1 MQTQADQLKDFLP
14 FWEKLTAKQK
24 EELSSAVHKRHFE
37 KGEILHRGGDDCI
50 GLLLVLSGQLRA
62 YTVSE
67 EGKELTLYRLL
78 ERDMCLFSASCILN
92 SIQFDVMV
100 TAEQDT
106 DVLHIPSDVY
116 KRLMEESLSV
126 ANYTNELMATH
137 FSDVMW
143 LMDQTLNKKLDS
155 RLAALLL
162 EEQAFSGSDVLTLT
176 HEQLGNHL
184 GSVREVVTRMLK
196 YFQSEGLVRLG
207 RGSVRLLDQERLHQL
222 AGDSLR

>member
-1 MQTQADQLKDFLP
+1 MQEETEILEDYLP
-14 FWEKLTAKQK
+14 FWEKLTPGQRT
-24 EELSSAVHKRHFE
+24 ELSAAVHRRRFE
-37 KGEILHRGGDDCI
+37 KGEILHRGKDDCI

-78 ERDMCLFSASCILN
+78 ERDMCLFSGSCILN

-106 DVLHIPSDVY
+106 EVLHIPSELY
-116 KRLMEESLSV
+116 KRLMEESLPV
-126 ANYTNELMATH
+126 ANYTNELMASH

-162 EEQAFSGSDVLTLT
+162 EEQEFSGSDLLTLT

-207 RGSVRLLDQERLHQL
+207 RGSIQLLDKKRLYEL
-222 AGDSLR
+222 AKDSLR